1 MNKEK
6 VVGILGGMGPFAT
19 VDFFSKIVALTPAK
33 KDWEHLRIIIDNNV
47 KIPSRTR
54 AVLYGE
60 ASPVP
65 GMIES
70 INQLASIGADFVT
83 LPCNSAHYFY
93 EQVARGIQIP
103 WLNMLESV
111 SRAVIA
117 HGDRPLVL
125 GGYITITK
133 KLYSKYLPGA
143 VYPAPP
149 DSEFIWSAIEEIKLT
164 SDLSVSSRAQLETM
178 IAAMKAQIDCVLLAC
193 TEFSIVSRALVAGSA
208 SDGDVATI
216 DGLRVLDSG
225 TEYAKATIEFA
236 KAGD

>member
-60 ASPVP
+60 ASPVS

-70 INQLASIGADFVT
+70 INQLARIGADFVAV
-83 LPCNSAHYFY
+83 PCNSAHYFY
-93 EQVARGIQIP
+93 EQVAQGIQIP

-111 SRAVIA
+111 SKAARIN
-117 HGDRPLVL
+117 GGRPLVL
-125 GGYITITK
+125 GGYVTVAK
-133 KLYSKYLPGA
+133 KLYSRYIPGA
-143 VYPAPP
+143 VYPSPE
-149 DSEFIWSAIEEIKLT
+149 DGEFIGSVIEEIKLT
-164 SDLSVSSRAQLETM
+164 SELSTPSRARLETM
-178 IAAMKAQIDCVLLAC
+178 IHEMKAEIDCVLLAC
-193 TEFSIVSRALVAGSA
+193 TELSIAYGGTTS
-208 SDGDVATI
+208 I
-216 DGLRVLDSG
+216 DGLRVVDSS

-236 KAGD
+236 RVEG